1 MSDLV
6 EWLEGQCRC
15 DPEMHC
21 KYCDAAAEI
30 AALGDIVLATDEPYC
45 TCPDDYMAGVHHP
58 DCISQKGDSTTDQP
72 VAIPLTS
79 AEIAA
84 LRERLREAERIVREF
99 LLSDDGSD
107 DPFLNDCRA
116 FVWLTLAPAKDPDE
130 IVNAQHD
137 ETGRLWQGKRSQ
149 IPPRFYEC
157 IAPAK
162 DQP

>member
-1 MSDLV
+1 MSINA
-6 EWLEGQCRC
+6 EWVR
-15 DPEMHC
+15 D
-21 KYCDAAAEI
+21 EI
-30 AALGDIVLATDEPYC
+30 QALQADN
-45 TCPDDYMAGVHHP
+45 
-58 DCISQKGDSTTDQP
+58 
-72 VAIPLTS
+72 
-79 AEIAA
+79 AA
-84 LRERLREAERIVREF
+84 LRERLRETERIVREC

-116 FVWLTLAPAKDPDE
+116 YVLAAALAPAKDPDE

>member
-1 MSDLV
+1 MSDL
-6 EWLEGQCRC
+6 
-15 DPEMHC
+15 
-21 KYCDAAAEI
+21 
-30 AALGDIVLATDEPYC
+30 ATDM
-45 TCPDDYMAGVHHP
+45 DAD
-58 DCISQKGDSTTDQP
+58 I
-72 VAIPLTS
+72 
-79 AEIAA
+79 AELWAEAAA

-107 DPFLNDCRA
+107 DPFQNDCRA
-116 FVWLTLAPAKDPDE
+116 FVWAAALAPAKDPDE

>member
-84 LRERLREAERIVREF
+84 LRRL
-99 LLSDDGSD
+99 
-107 DPFLNDCRA
+107 
-116 FVWLTLAPAKDPDE
+116 VWLAYYEPLPAGEGSVTWRTNPELYPCLLCGYNGPGFYDPANHPCAALAPAKDYDE
-130 IVNAQHD
+130 ATIKAR
-137 ETGRLWQGKRSQ
+137 E
-149 IPPRFYEC
+149 
-157 IAPAK
+157 
-162 DQP
+162 QP